1 MMTAVLASKYSIS
14 GPFLSMTSNVEKEK
28 KKHLISSKKTIPLP
42 NIRIGRRMHSYL
54 FATGG
59 TVMNNQT
66 MTLASNSVTVIIALV
81 SCAFAGDIIEKKTK
95 IGRYLGIALSA
106 LVLACFLA
114 SFTHVFS
121 FSTNATMV
129 VFDLIWDMLM
139 PLEWL
144 LRY

>member
-28 KKHLISSKKTIPLP
+28 KKHLSVQEDNPT
-42 NIRIGRRMHSYL
+42 NICVVADALVSVS
-54 FATGG
+54 ATGG

-106 LVLACFLA
+106 LVLACFWLRLRTC
-114 SFTHVFS
+114 FRFRQTRQWLC
-121 FSTNATMV
+121 
-129 VFDLIWDMLM
+129 LI
-139 PLEWL
+139 
-144 LRY
+144 